1 LLSSLRAPAT
11 HPIDFA
17 VITDFIP
24 PEWLWGTALV
34 AFIAAVALRYSL
46 TSPDRDWWEDQSEP
60 TPRAIAMSRLIGIIV
75 LVLSLLLLALAGFPR
90 AW

>member
-34 AFIAAVALRYSL
+34 ALIAAVAPRYSH
-46 TSPDRDWWEDQSEP
+46 TNRDRDWWEDQSEP

-75 LVLSLLLLALAGFPR
+75 LVLSLLLLALAGFPK